1 MWRALVVLALVGCG
15 GVTTEGMTDPN
26 GCPTQA
32 GDLNGTATVLN
43 ADPACAAAPP
53 AIVISNGT
61 YNGEPL
67 ASVPGAATMGP
78 YISFTSGE
86 CRASFAIV
94 CGYSGA
100 TKLYASYLLVMDPQ

>member
-1 MWRALVVLALVGCG
+1 MLLAFVIGCG
-15 GVTTEGMTDPN
+15 GVTTEGMTDVN

-32 GDLNGTATVLN
+32 GDLNGTANVLN
-43 ADPACAAAPP
+43 ADPNCTSAPP
-53 AIVISNGT
+53 SIVISGGT
-61 YNGEPL
+61 YNGAPL
-67 ASVPGAATMGP
+67 ENVPGTAMAGP